1 MHMDIFNDD
10 AFSAVSMT
18 LALEDYEFKP
28 NLIGSMNLFGEVPI
42 STESVSVERRAGN
55 VLSIIQTSER
65 GAPLAE
71 GKTDRASLRKYD
83 TSRIAKGHTLKA
95 SEIQNM
101 RAFGTESD
109 LETMIGYVGR
119 YEQRLIGDVEMTWEN
134 MQLGALQGVVLDADG
149 TEIVNWFTEW
159 GIPVPA
165 EIDFAL
171 DTATTDVE
179 SVCRGVIRAM
189 MHAAKGA
196 WTMGTR
202 VVGLCGDSFFDKLTR
217 HKLVREVYLNT
228 SQAQALNRAFGVATQ
243 SVIASGSYATFDFG
257 GIMFINY
264 RGTDDFSDAAAPG
277 TKQGLGIRSTKCKFF
292 PMGAPDVFQKAFA
305 PGEAF
310 DMVNTLGRPLYAMMI
325 RDKDRNFWVRP
336 EVYSYPLYICTRPEM
351 LLTAKEKAAG

>member
-18 LALEDYEFKP
+18 VALEDYEFKP
-28 NLIGSMNLFGEVPI
+28 NLIGSLNLFSEVPI
-42 STESVSVERRAGN
+42 ATETVSVERRAGN

-83 TSRIAKGHTLKA
+83 TSRIAKGHTIKA

-101 RAFGTESD
+101 RAFGTESE

-119 YEQRLIGDVEMTWEN
+119 YEQRLIGDVELTWEN
-134 MQLGALQGVVLDADG
+134 MQLGALQGKVLDADG
-149 TEIVNWFTEW
+149 TVIVDWFQEW
-159 GIPVPA
+159 GIAVPA

-171 DTATTDVE
+171 DTPGTDVE
-179 SVCRGVIRAM
+179 SVCRSVIRTM
-189 MHAAKGA
+189 TKAARGA
-196 WTMGTR
+196 WTIGTR
-202 VVGLCGDSFFDKLTR
+202 VVGLAGDSFFDKLTR
-217 HKLVREVYLNT
+217 HKSVREVYLNT
-228 SQAQALNRAFGVATQ
+228 AQAQALNRAFGVATQ
-243 SVIASGSYATFDFG
+243 NVLAAGSYATFDFG
-257 GIMFINY
+257 GILFINY
-264 RGTDDFSDAAAPG
+264 RGSDDFDEGAAPG
-277 TKQGLGIRSTKCKFF
+277 TKAGLGIRSTKCKFF
-292 PMGAPDVFQKAFA
+292 PLGANDVFQSAFA

-310 DMVNTLGRPLYAMMI
+310 DMVNTLGRKLYAMLI

-336 EVYSYPLYICTRPEM
+336 EVYSYPLFICTRPEM